1 MDTITRE
8 SLNRGDIDF
17 TGLITG
23 ERIGNI
29 HPGEILRDDFLK
41 PMDISQYRLA
51 KDAGISQM
59 TVSKIVRGKQA
70 ISAETA
76 LRLGRYFGLSP
87 EFWAGLQT
95 AYDLEEAELAL
106 ADRLA
111 HEVHPLAA

>member
-1 MDTITRE
+1 MNLITRQA
-8 SLNRGDIDF
+8 LNRGEVDF
-17 TGLITG
+17 SKITTG

-41 PMDISQYRLA
+41 PMGVSQYRLA
-51 KDAGISQM
+51 KDTGISQM

-70 ISAETA
+70 ITAETA
-76 LRLGRYFGLSP
+76 VRLGRFFGVSA
-87 EFWAGLQT
+87 EFWLGLQ
-95 AYDLEEAELAL
+95 ADYALEEVELAL

>member
-1 MDTITRE
+1 MNTITRE
-8 SLNRGDIDF
+8 SLNRGNIDF
-17 TGLITG
+17 SEITTG

-41 PMDISQYRLA
+41 PMGISQYRLA
-51 KDAGISQM
+51 KDSGISQM
-59 TVSKIVRGKQA
+59 TASKIVRGKQA
-70 ISAETA
+70 ITAETA

-95 AYDLEEAELAL
+95 AYDLEAAELAL
-106 ADRLA
+106 ADKLA